1 MGPRVEPE
9 DDETVGGRVMGSD
22 VLARVGRLFTSMYWT
37 GPTAAFFSAIVV
49 MLAVMTVLELL
60 RPTVERRGFLPMATT
75 RGDRLFIGLLGSAWI
90 HLGWLGLLAFPL
102 WGASIAAVVWFVV
115 VMRFG

>member
-9 DDETVGGRVMGSD
+9 DDELGAKLMGTD
-22 VLARVGRLFTSMYWT
+22 LLNRITILFESMYWT
-37 GPTAAFFSAIVV
+37 GPTGLFFGAIAL
-49 MLAVMTVLELL
+49 MLAVMTVLELV
-60 RPTVERRGFLPMATT
+60 RPSVERRGFLPMETT

-90 HLGWLGLLAFPL
+90 HLGWLGLLAAPL
-102 WGASIAAVVWFVV
+102 WGASIAAVVWLVV